1 MRLPL
6 VLLLL
11 AGCDRAPSAQGEA
24 RTQPAVRAGCALDGA
39 DAFADCT
46 VQRTSRERE
55 TTLTLI
61 APDGGFRRLAVAAD
75 GAGIT
80 AADGAE
86 PARVGTGP
94 AGEVEITIA
103 RDRYRLPAARP

>member
-1 MRLPL
+1 MPEQ
-6 VLLLL
+6 
-11 AGCDRAPSAQGEA
+11 ADAAPGA
-24 RTQPAVRAGCALDGA
+24 RAGCALDGA

-46 VQRTSRERE
+46 VQRTSREGE

-94 AGEVEITIA
+94 AGEIEIAIA
-103 RDRYRLPAARP
+103 RDRYRLPAAAP